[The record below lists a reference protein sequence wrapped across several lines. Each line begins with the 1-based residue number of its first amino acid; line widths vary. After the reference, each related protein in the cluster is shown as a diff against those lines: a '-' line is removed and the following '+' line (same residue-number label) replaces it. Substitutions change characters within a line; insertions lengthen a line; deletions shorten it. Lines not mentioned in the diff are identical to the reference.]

1 MDKNYVITLPVE
13 DISEDQDFKFKLS
26 IEIETG
32 K

>member
-13 DISEDQDFKFKLS
+13 DISEDQDFKLKLS